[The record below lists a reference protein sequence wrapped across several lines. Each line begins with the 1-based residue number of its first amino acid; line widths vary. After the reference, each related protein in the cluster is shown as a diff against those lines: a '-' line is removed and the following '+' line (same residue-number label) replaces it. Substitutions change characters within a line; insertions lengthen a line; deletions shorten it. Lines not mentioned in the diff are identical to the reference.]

1 MAYHKCILPS
11 LPWLRN
17 VIYKQPLNWFFQK
30 YQNSL
35 SENDA
40 FEIVHA
46 DGDKILVDMTNK
58 ISKIFDKN
66 IAALK
71 VKYTQA
77 KMCHVAI

>member
-1 MAYHKCILPS
+1 MAYHKCIPPS
-11 LPWLRN
+11 LPWLHN
-17 VIYKQPLNWFFQK
+17 FFSQNFFFQK